1 MEPLVCSFLT
11 EKKIQ
16 MVKQSYENVCL
27 CVLYVVLFSLFSN
40 LQHSFIIYQTK
51 HYSSQEKKKKTIS
64 DIHNIIRLQQ
74 TSLPATGSMDQSNTV
89 LPLVFGP
96 GFWLTA
102 S

>member
-1 MEPLVCSFLT
+1 MAARGREGERMEYRHLSQEPLLLPV
-11 EKKIQ
+11 
-16 MVKQSYENVCL
+16 N
-27 CVLYVVLFSLFSN
+27 N

-64 DIHNIIRLQQ
+64 DIQNIIRLQQ